1 MPANKFKAT
10 YRANFARNL
19 SNAKKRKLNLRSSSR
34 YCDARVLVDEPYSL
48 LLPILYPPYSP
59 PTPYSFLLL
68 LTPIPLPY
76 SLILPLTPPPYP
88 YCLLLHL
95 TPSSYYSYNLL
106 LLLIGSLILLLRL
119 LLHAAPPP
127 SVSFLIFIIPTP
139 YS

>member
-76 SLILPLTPPPYP
+76 SLILPLTP
-88 YCLLLHL
+88 L
-95 TPSSYYSYNLL
+95 TPTVYSYTLL
-106 LLLIGSLILLLRL
+106 
-119 LLHAAPPP
+119 PPLTTP
-127 SVSFLIFIIPTP
+127 ST
-139 YS
+139 YSYS